1 MKCLLEINEDQPQ
14 ENRTTIY
21 LELTITRELA
31 SINCILAETQRQAK
45 EWESVIVERSE
56 GLRCVLIG
64 GC

>member
-1 MKCLLEINEDQPQ
+1 MEINEDQPQ

-31 SINCILAETQRQAK
+31 SISCILAETQRQAK
-45 EWESVIVERSE
+45 EWESFIVERSE